1 MLNVAMISKWH
12 VHAEGYAKH
21 LQSLGSVDITAVWDE
36 DIERGR
42 TWAAELGAAFHS
54 DLDALLLRDDV
65 DAVVINAPTSRH
77 AEVMIA
83 AANAGKHIFTEKSM
97 ALTVAECDQISAAV
111 QKAGVKFCI
120 SFPARTRP
128 HHLLAKQL
136 VDDGLLGA
144 ITLLRIRNGHDGALN
159 NWLPEYWYDEKQA
172 GGGAM
177 MDLGCH
183 PMYLASW
190 LLGQPK
196 RITSMFNYF
205 TGRAVED
212 NAQCSIEF
220 ANHAVALLETSLV
233 TYLTPPAFELY
244 GTEGTLIISGDNV
257 KFASKH
263 ADSPLQGWIS
273 PRQLPKEQPL
283 PLTQWVNGLLNDGPM
298 PFGLEDGTKL
308 TELLETAYI
317 AHRERRT
324 VDFKLPGGK

>member
-21 LQSLGSVDITAVWDE
+21 LQSLGNVNITAVWDE
-36 DIERGR
+36 NEDRGR
-42 TWAAELGAAFHS
+42 AWAAELGAAFET
-54 DLDALLLRDDV
+54 DLDTLLRREDV
-65 DAVVINAPTSRH
+65 QGVVVDAPTSRH
-77 AEVMIA
+77 AEVMVA
-83 AANAGKHIFTEKSM
+83 AAQAGKHIFTEKSM
-97 ALTVAECDQISAAV
+97 ALTVAECDRISEAV
-111 QKAGVKFCI
+111 RRAGVKFCI

-136 VDDGLLGA
+136 LDEGLLGDV
-144 ITLLRIRNGHDGALN
+144 TLLRIRNGHDGALN
-159 NWLPEYWYDEKQA
+159 NWLPDYWYDEKMA

-190 LLGQPK
+190 LLGQPR

-212 NAQCSIEF
+212 NAQCSVEF
-220 ANHAVALLETSLV
+220 ENNAVALLETSLV
-233 TYLTPPAFELY
+233 TYMTPPAFELY

-257 KFASKH
+257 KIASKRT
-263 ADSPLQGWIS
+263 DSALQGWVS
-273 PRQLPKEQPL
+273 PRRIPEAQPL
-283 PLTQWVNGLLNDGPM
+283 PLTQWVNGIMNDGPM

-317 AHRERRT
+317 AHREKRT
-324 VDFKLPGGK
+324 VDFKRAGGK

>member
-12 VHAEGYAKH
+12 VHADGYAKQ
-21 LQSLGSVDITAVWDE
+21 LQSLGSVNITAVWDE
-36 DIERGR
+36 IKDRGR
-42 TWAAELGAAFHS
+42 TWAAELGADFES
-54 DLDALLLRDDV
+54 DLDALLKREDV
-65 DAVVINAPTSRH
+65 DAVVVDAPTSMH

-111 QKAGVKFCI
+111 QRAGVKFCI

-136 VDDGLLGA
+136 MDDGLLGA
-144 ITLLRIRNGHDGALN
+144 ITTLRIRNGHDGALN
-159 NWLPEYWYDEKQA
+159 NWLPDYWYDEKQA

-196 RITSMFNYF
+196 RITSMFSHF

-212 NAQCSIEF
+212 HAQCSIEF
-220 ANHAVALLETSLV
+220 AGNATALLETSLV
-233 TYLTPPAFELY
+233 TYSTPSAFELY
-244 GTEGTLIISGDNV
+244 GTEGTLIISGDHV

-263 ADSPLQGWIS
+263 LDSPMQGWIS

-283 PLTQWVNGLLNDGPM
+283 PLIQWVNGILNDEPM
-298 PFGLEDGTKL
+298 PFGLEDGTRL
-308 TELLETAYI
+308 TELLEMAYI

-324 VDFKLPGGK
+324 VEFKQPGGK

>member
-12 VHAEGYAKH
+12 VHADGYAKH
-21 LQSLGSVDITAVWDE
+21 LQSLGNVNITAVWDE
-36 DIERGR
+36 ITERGR
-42 TWAAELGAAFHS
+42 SWAAELGADFES
-54 DLDALLLRDDV
+54 DLDALLQREDV
-65 DAVVINAPTSRH
+65 DAVVIDAPTSMH

-97 ALTVAECDQISAAV
+97 ALTVSECDKITAAV
-111 QKAGVKFCI
+111 QRAGVKFCI

-128 HHLLAKQL
+128 HHLFAKQL
-136 VDDGLLGA
+136 LDDGMLGA

-220 ANHAVALLETSLV
+220 ANNAVALLETSLV
-233 TYLTPPAFELY
+233 TYSTPSAFELY
-244 GTEGTLIISGDNV
+244 GTEGTLIISGENV

-263 ADSPLQGWIS
+263 TDSPLQGWIS

-283 PLTQWVNGLLNDGPM
+283 PLTQWVDGILNDKPM

-324 VDFKLPGGK
+324 VDFKQQGGK

>member
-12 VHAEGYAKH
+12 VHAEGYASH
-21 LQSLGSVDITAVWDE
+21 LQSLGNVNITAVWDE
-36 DIERGR
+36 IADRGR
-42 TWAAELGAAFHS
+42 AWAAQLGADYES
-54 DLDALLLRDDV
+54 DLDTLLKREDV
-65 DAVVINAPTSRH
+65 DAVVIDAPTSMH
-77 AEVMIA
+77 AEVMVA

-97 ALTVAECDQISAAV
+97 ALTVAECDQITEAV

-128 HHLLAKQL
+128 HHLFAKQL
-136 VDDGLLGA
+136 LDDGLLGA

-196 RITSMFNYF
+196 RITSMFGYF

-212 NAQCSIEF
+212 HAQCSIEF
-220 ANHAVALLETSLV
+220 AGNAIALLETSLV
-233 TYLTPPAFELY
+233 SYLTPPAFELY
-244 GTEGTLIISGDNV
+244 GTEGTLIISGDDV
-257 KFASKH
+257 KLASKH
-263 ADSPLQGWIS
+263 LDSRLQGWIS

-283 PLTQWVNGLLNDGPM
+283 PLTAWVDGILNDRPM
-298 PFGLEDGTKL
+298 PFGLEDGTRL

-324 VDFKLPGGK
+324 VEFKQPGGK